1 MKSTDAGYSDRNKE
15 NSGNCV
21 NFAEACHKDLLRKGF
36 APEQL
41 WVKLCQI
48 PDGRHAVLVVNGQ
61 TVLDVGQ
68 PMPMLIE
75 ELTGYIWE

>member
-1 MKSTDAGYSDRNKE
+1 MKSTDAGYSERNKE

-41 WVKLCQI
+41 WIKLCSI
-48 PDGRHAVLVVNGQ
+48 PDGRHAVLVVDGR
-61 TVLDVGQ
+61 TVLDVCHS
-68 PMPMLIE
+68 MPMKKEELIE
-75 ELTGYIWE
+75 YIWE